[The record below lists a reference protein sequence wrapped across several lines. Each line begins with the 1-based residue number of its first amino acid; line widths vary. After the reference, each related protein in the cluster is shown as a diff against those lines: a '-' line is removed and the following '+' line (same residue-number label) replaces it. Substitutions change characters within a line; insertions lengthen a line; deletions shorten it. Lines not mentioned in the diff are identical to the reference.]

1 MMAKKTNAIPLSCW
15 HFFFGKTKTK
25 YFCLTRKL
33 AGAKVVKQFILS
45 DSFSLNRE
53 IRRALKF
60 NLIFVLFLRAGAYH
74 DKISPDGV
82 NLSDHMVF
90 GSVVATILVIVVT
103 AQVAL
108 DTNYWTAF
116 NHVTIWGSIAVY
128 FILQFSYN
136 YIFNGSY
143 IGSLQM
149 VRVKILVTRWR
160 R

>member
-1 MMAKKTNAIPLSCW
+1 MS
-15 HFFFGKTKTK
+15 
-25 YFCLTRKL
+25 
-33 AGAKVVKQFILS
+33 
-45 DSFSLNRE
+45 
-53 IRRALKF
+53 
-60 NLIFVLFLRAGAYH
+60 FVLRSGAYH

-116 NHVTIWGSIAVY
+116 NHVTIWGSVAVY

-149 VRVKILVTRWR
+149 VRFKILVTRWR